1 MAARVRHVLVAA
13 VVAATALGWARRDAW
28 PWQRPPTA
36 LAIVVTTPYVEWAD
50 TLRRN
55 ETLSDVLTQAGITGA
70 DQHAL
75 VSATRALNARRLRA
89 GTVFQFRRLRSM
101 PAADRLTVRVSPTRR
116 VWLGRSGARWI
127 ETVEMIPWQ
136 VTRLRVAG
144 RIGSSLYETIDAAV
158 DDSLLPPGER
168 QALAWAIADVYDW
181 AVDFTRDVH
190 PGDRYEVL
198 LDRLE
203 SPQGERRFGRLW
215 AARVEAARV
224 PNYAFYFEGD
234 AEFSGFYDDQG
245 RSLRRA
251 FLRTP
256 LQFRRVS
263 SSFGGRFHPILKR
276 WRSHEGIDYS
286 AALGTPVR
294 ATADGF
300 VLSAGR
306 AAGYGNL
313 VELRHVNGIRTR
325 YGHLSRFASG
335 VGIGTRVHQGQTIG
349 YVGSTG
355 LSTGPHLH
363 YEFLV
368 NGRPTNPRRKDAGSG
383 KPVPHE
389 QRPAFAAERARLLA
403 ELDASRPSV
412 ASRDE

>member
-1 MAARVRHVLVAA
+1 MAVRLSHVLAA
-13 VVAATALGWARRDAW
+13 ALLAATALGWAGRDAW
-28 PWQRPPTA
+28 PWPRPPSA
-36 LAIVVTTPYVEWAD
+36 PAIIVSTPYVEWAD
-50 TLRRN
+50 TLRRD
-55 ETLSDVLTQAGITGA
+55 ETLSNILTQAGITGT
-70 DQHAL
+70 DQGAL
-75 VSATRALNARRLRA
+75 VAATRVLNARRLRA
-89 GTVFQFRRLRSM
+89 GTVFQFRRLRSTL
-101 PAADRLTVRVSPTRR
+101 AADRLMVRASATRR
-116 VWLGRSGARWI
+116 VWLGRSGSRWI
-127 ETVEMIPWQ
+127 ETVEVIPWQ
-136 VTRLRVAG
+136 VTRIRVAG
-144 RIGSSLYETIDAAV
+144 QIGSSLYETIDSAV

-181 AVDFTRDVH
+181 AVDFNRDVH

-203 SPQGERRFGRLW
+203 SPLGERRFGRLW
-215 AARVEAARV
+215 AARVDAARV
-224 PNYAFYFEGD
+224 PNYAFYFEGN

-263 SSFGGRFHPILKR
+263 SRFGGRFHPILKR

-286 AALGTPVR
+286 AAYGTPVR
-294 ATADGF
+294 ATADGI
-300 VLSAGR
+300 VTSAGR
-306 AAGYGNL
+306 ESGYGNL

-325 YGHLSRFASG
+325 YGHLSRFAPG
-335 VGIGTRVHQGQTIG
+335 VATGTRVHQGQTIG

-368 NGRPTNPRRKDAGSG
+368 NGRATNPRRKDAGTG
-383 KPVPHE
+383 KPVPHD

-403 ELDASRPSV
+403 ELEASTASV

>member
-1 MAARVRHVLVAA
+1 MAVRSRPVLAA
-13 VVAATALGWARRDAW
+13 ALLAALALGWAGRDAW
-28 PWQRPPTA
+28 PWPRPPTA
-36 LAIVVTTPYVEWAD
+36 QPIVVSTPYVEWAD
-50 TLRRN
+50 TLQRD
-55 ETLSDVLTQAGITGA
+55 ETLSDLLTQAGITGT
-70 DQHAL
+70 DQGAL
-75 VSATRALNARRLRA
+75 VAATRVLNARRLRA
-89 GTVFQFRRLRSM
+89 GTVFQFRRLRSA
-101 PAADRLTVRVSPTRR
+101 PAADRLMVRASPTRR
-116 VWLGRSGARWI
+116 VWLGRSGARWV
-127 ETVEMIPWQ
+127 ETVEVIPWQ
-136 VTRLRVAG
+136 VTRIRVAG
-144 RIGSSLYETIDAAV
+144 RIGSSLYETIDSAV
-158 DDSLLPPGER
+158 DDSLLPFGER

-181 AVDFTRDVH
+181 AVDFNRDVH

-203 SPQGERRFGRLW
+203 SPLGERRFGRLW
-215 AARVEAARV
+215 AARVDAARV

-263 SSFGGRFHPILKR
+263 SRFGGRFHPILKR

-286 AALGTPVR
+286 AAYGTPVR
-294 ATADGF
+294 ATADGI
-300 VLSAGR
+300 VTSAGR
-306 AAGYGNL
+306 ESGYGNL

-325 YGHLSRFASG
+325 YGHLSRFAPG
-335 VGIGTRVHQGQTIG
+335 VATGTRVRQGQTIG

-368 NGRPTNPRRKDAGSG
+368 NGRATNPRRKDAGTG
-383 KPVPHE
+383 KPVPHD

-403 ELDASRPSV
+403 ELEATSASV
-412 ASRDE
+412 ASSDE